1 MISFEGLAFSP
12 VRIAGSEA
20 ARSCCLAVIVAV
32 VVVVVMVGAG
42 SFFFVGEFFGETLTV
57 NVSNLFS
64 IFLTQANLPNL
75 PSCFRGCGV
84 GARGDCRGFSPGGVG
99 GGEPILNMSD
109 GPG

>member
-1 MISFEGLAFSP
+1 MISFEGVAFSP

-42 SFFFVGEFFGETLTV
+42 SFFFFGELFGETF

-75 PSCFRGCGV
+75 LSRFRGCGLD
-84 GARGDCRGFSPGGVG
+84 ACGDCPGSSPRGVG
-99 GGEPILNMSD
+99 GGEPILDMSD

>member
-42 SFFFVGEFFGETLTV
+42 SFFFFGELFGETL

-75 PSCFRGCGV
+75 LSRFRGCGLD
-84 GARGDCRGFSPGGVG
+84 ASGDCPGSSPRGVG
-99 GGEPILNMSD
+99 GGEPILYMSD

>member
-42 SFFFVGEFFGETLTV
+42 SFFFFGETF

-75 PSCFRGCGV
+75 LSRFRGCGLD
-84 GARGDCRGFSPGGVG
+84 ASGDCPGSSPRGVG
-99 GGEPILNMSD
+99 GGEPILDMSD

>member
-1 MISFEGLAFSP
+1 MISFEGLALSP
-12 VRIAGSEA
+12 VLIAGSEA

-42 SFFFVGEFFGETLTV
+42 SFFFFGETF

-75 PSCFRGCGV
+75 LSRFRGCGLD
-84 GARGDCRGFSPGGVG
+84 ASGDCPGSSPRGVG
-99 GGEPILNMSD
+99 GGEPILDMSD